1 MKKKQKTKSN
11 MLKTLCMA
19 AVMVFGTAFF
29 TSTVYAA
36 KGDVKIDSN
45 HFPDELF
52 RQKVSSD
59 YDKNKDGVLS
69 KKELQA
75 VKEIEMND
83 VDDDGD
89 RTLKTV
95 KGIEYFSNLEDL
107 TIYYGYSEDSDFQNL
122 DISKNKKLKYV
133 DVDKGSLKKLD
144 VSKNPELVGLH
155 CNYNKL
161 TTLDISKNPKLE
173 TLHCKNNK
181 LTTLDIS
188 KNPELYTINSE
199 YGLSCDDNVVITK

>member
-1 MKKKQKTKSN
+1 MRKKQKIKGN

-19 AVMVFGTAFF
+19 AVMAFGMAFF

-75 VKEIEMND
+75 VKKIEMDD

-95 KGIEYFSNLEDL
+95 KGIEYFSNLEEL
-107 TIYYGYSEDSDFQNL
+107 YISHSFLGIGNFQNL
-122 DISKNKKLKYV
+122 DISKNKKLKYI
-133 DVDKGSLKKLD
+133 KISGNLKKLD
-144 VSKNPELVGLH
+144 VSKNPELLVLKCTG
-155 CNYNKL
+155 NKL
-161 TTLDISKNPKLE
+161 TKLDVSKNPKLK
-173 TLHCKNNK
+173 TLNCKNNK

-188 KNPELYTINSE
+188 KNPELSTGNSE
-199 YGLSCDDNVVITK
+199 DGLSCDDNVVITK